1 MSYTYVIME
10 VSTATY
16 EEISRKMREAG
27 YAHAFHY
34 ERGEGA
40 VIDMHGIAV
49 RDSGSPSSTKTE
61 FRATNTDKK

>member
-1 MSYTYVIME
+1 MSYTYVIMN
-10 VSTATY
+10 VSSATY
-16 EEISRKMREAG
+16 EEIARKMREAG

-34 ERGEGA
+34 ERGESA

-49 RDSGSPSSTKTE
+49 RDDGSPSVTKIE